1 MAVVSSGGEGPRGRG
16 TTMRRMHAGLLT
28 AGTVFA
34 GDFRVVRPLSE
45 GGMGAVY
52 VVEQLS
58 TGVTRALK
66 LMRPELVSDPSL
78 RRRFEQ
84 EAARIASEHVVAV
97 LAAGVDAPSGMPW
110 LVMEL
115 LDGSDLADLIARD
128 GALPVERA
136 RPIFD
141 QLCHAVGAAHAA
153 GIVHRDLKPENVFVA
168 KAQRAGADVTVKVLD
183 FGIAKI
189 FADAKTSKTDA
200 MGSPLWMAPEQTER
214 GDRIGPQTDVWALG
228 LIAFTVLTGR
238 KYWLCAEDPN
248 AGMTALLR
256 EIVLE
261 PLATASARA
270 AALGAQVAPP
280 PGFDAWF
287 AKCVS
292 RDPATRFA
300 DATAAHAELRRF
312 GIRTSLTHLVSGHR

>member
-1 MAVVSSGGEGPRGRG
+1 
-16 TTMRRMHAGLLT
+16 
-28 AGTVFA
+28 
-34 GDFRVVRPLSE
+34 
-45 GGMGAVY
+45 
-52 VVEQLS
+52 
-58 TGVTRALK
+58 
-66 LMRPELVSDPSL
+66 ELVSDPSL

-84 EAARIASEHVVAV
+84 EARVAARIASEHVVAV

-238 KYWLCAEDPN
+238 KYW
-248 AGMTALLR
+248 
-256 EIVLE
+256 
-261 PLATASARA
+261 
-270 AALGAQVAPP
+270 
-280 PGFDAWF
+280 
-287 AKCVS
+287 
-292 RDPATRFA
+292 
-300 DATAAHAELRRF
+300 
-312 GIRTSLTHLVSGHR
+312 